1 MNAKQPVQSTL
12 ERANARAWGI
22 ATGLV
27 LGLGLLGA
35 TLWLVWKDGQQG
47 GEHLG
52 RLSQILPGYS
62 VSVGGAFL
70 GMLYG
75 FVIGYALGRV
85 LAPRQPLTSAERN
98 SERNKHLRLNGAA
111 WSLTLGALFAIAV
124 GGTTA
129 ALVARGGE
137 EVGPLLKHLAIYFPG
152 YSVSYG
158 GAALGA
164 AYGFAAGWLIGRLVA
179 LVYNAT
185 VVRAEERI
193 AAG

>member
-1 MNAKQPVQSTL
+1 MNAPQPVQSTL
-12 ERANARAWGI
+12 QRANARAWGI

-27 LGLGLLGA
+27 LGIGLLGA
-35 TLWLVWKDGQQG
+35 TLWIVLRDGPQG

-52 RLSQILPGYS
+52 RLSQILPGFS
-62 VSVGGAFL
+62 VSIGGAFL

-85 LAPRQPLTSAERN
+85 LAPRQPLSSAERS

-111 WSLTLGALFAIAV
+111 WSTTLGALLAIAV

-129 ALVARGGE
+129 VLVARGGA

-164 AYGFAAGWLIGRLVA
+164 AYGFAIGWLLGRTLA

-185 VVRAEERI
+185 VVRAEESI

>member
-1 MNAKQPVQSTL
+1 MNAPQPVQSTL
-12 ERANARAWGI
+12 QRANARAWGI

-27 LGLGLLGA
+27 LGVGLLAA
-35 TLWLVWKDGQQG
+35 TLWIVLRDGPQG

-52 RLSQILPGYS
+52 RLSQILPGFS
-62 VSVGGAFL
+62 VSLGGAFI

-85 LAPRQPLTSAERN
+85 LAPRQPLSSAERS

-111 WSLTLGALFAIAV
+111 WSTTFGAVLAITV

-129 ALVARGGE
+129 LLVARGGA
-137 EVGPLLKHLAIYFPG
+137 EVGPLLKHLAIYMPG

-164 AYGFAAGWLIGRLVA
+164 AYAFGVGWLLGRTMA

-185 VVRAEERI
+185 VVRAEESI